1 MDVISVAPCFFA
13 TQHTHTTTYSI
24 SSVPLENHL
33 TAWTVNPLLVL
44 PVPSPST
51 QSLLTATKPLTQR
64 ITQDSTVLP
73 PTPAQCILDTPPKMP
88 RNEGLIPSLQRK
100 FWTGVGSAGD
110 TAGNF
115 VHANGRT
122 IQTTA
127 RTAAASIDGLGRSVS
142 ASGKSANK
150 TGNTY
155 AQALGRQVESYGAAA
170 GKRVGAVGKAVD
182 GSGRAVGGRVGDF
195 GNGVKDVS
203 GARGTRMQTRDNPLG
218 LRGKRTV

>member
-1 MDVISVAPCFFA
+1 
-13 TQHTHTTTYSI
+13 
-24 SSVPLENHL
+24 
-33 TAWTVNPLLVL
+33 
-44 PVPSPST
+44 
-51 QSLLTATKPLTQR
+51 
-64 ITQDSTVLP
+64 
-73 PTPAQCILDTPPKMP
+73 MP

-182 GSGRAVGGRVGDF
+182 GSGRAVGGESGRFWEWCEGCQWCERDEDADEGQSTGIKGETDCVDGRVGFESREGGERVWCD
-195 GNGVKDVS
+195 GCWPLIILII
-203 GARGTRMQTRDNPLG
+203 GT
-218 LRGKRTV
+218 